1 MKFQLPWST
10 NHCAAIQRLPMTAST
25 NTAVFYPTG
34 DGQPVA
40 ETFAHLYAILMTIEV
55 LRLYLQGQRAI
66 VLGNQFLYYEQ
77 GSPQKRIA
85 PDVFVVFGVE
95 PGGRDNF
102 KIWEEGAV
110 PSVVFE
116 MTSPGTKKEDDST
129 KKDLYAQLGVDE
141 YWQFD
146 PKGEWIGEKLR
157 GYRLERGQYQ
167 LIADNTSLALGLQ
180 LVVDDSLVH
189 SPTTLIAF
197 YRLTTG
203 EKLLLPVEWRARAID
218 AQQTADA
225 ARQEAAAAEQK
236 ALLAERETA
245 AAEAKNL
252 ELATKL
258 AAYEARFGSLEEP

>member
-1 MKFQLPWST
+1 
-10 NHCAAIQRLPMTAST
+10 MTAST
-25 NTAVFYPTG
+25 NTAIFYPTG

-55 LRLYLQGQRAI
+55 LRIYLQGQRAI

-85 PDVFVVFGVE
+85 PDVFIVFGVE

-102 KIWEEGAV
+102 KTWEEGAV

-116 MTSPGTKKEDDST
+116 MTSPGTKKEDDGV
-129 KKDLYAQLGVDE
+129 KKELYAQIGVTE

-157 GYRLERGQYQ
+157 GYRLESGQYQ
-167 LIADNTSLALGLQ
+167 AIADGISRVLDLRLA
-180 LVVDDSLVH
+180 VDDSLIN

-197 YRLTTG
+197 HRLTTG
-203 EKLLLPVEWRARAID
+203 EKLLLPVEWQARAID
-218 AQQTADA
+218 AQQQAM
-225 ARQEAAAAEQK
+225 AAAA
-236 ALLAERETA
+236 
-245 AAEAKNL
+245 KNS
-252 ELATKL
+252 ELAAKL
-258 AAYEARFGSLEEP
+258 AAYEARFGPIE